1 MTWLG
6 NRRLKLRVYGRA
18 ASKESLPVK
27 VLEIYYSSIFVLAA
41 LSLNL
46 FYKTYHYFLI

>member
-18 ASKESLPVK
+18 ASKESLPV
-27 VLEIYYSSIFVLAA
+27 LEIYYSSVFVLAA